1 MINNFLSKYGQI
13 IRYLFAGG
21 IATLSNLLVLFVCV
35 NYFKFW
41 YLSSTIISFCI
52 AVIISYS
59 LQKFFV
65 FKDNGKENINKQF
78 LHFFTYQFVMLG
90 VNTLLMYL
98 FVDII
103 NIWYLLAQVIS
114 ALIIA
119 FANYIYFNKII
130 FKK

>member
-1 MINNFLSKYGQI
+1 MINNFLHKYGQI
-13 IRYLFAGG
+13 IRYIFAGG
-21 IATLSNLLVLFVCV
+21 FATLSNLLVLFVCV
-35 NYFKFW
+35 NYFKLW
-41 YLSSTIISFCI
+41 YLSGAIISFCV

-65 FKDNGKENINKQF
+65 FKDNGNENIHKQF
-78 LHFFTYQFVMLG
+78 LHFFIYQFIMLG
-90 VNTLLMYL
+90 VNTLLMYF